1 MANTNIETL
10 KVTEFNGETGETI
23 VRDLTEQELAQK
35 ELDSQAEAD
44 YQAELE
50 AREQLRQSAISK
62 LVAGQPLTT
71 AEAELLVIR

>member
-1 MANTNIETL
+1 MSF
-10 KVTEFNGETGETI
+10 TEFNGKTGETV
-23 VRDLTEQELAQK
+23 VRDLTKQELAQRK
-35 ELDSQAEAD
+35 LDAQAEAD
-44 YQAELE
+44 RQAELE

>member
-1 MANTNIETL
+1 MELID
-10 KVTEFNGETGETI
+10 VTPDDSITPVYVEK
-23 VRDLTEQELAQK
+23 LTKAE
-35 ELDSQAEAD
+35 QAEREAD
-44 YQAELE
+44 LAAQEADFNARRAELE

>member
-1 MANTNIETL
+1 MAKNEYNVYDIS
-10 KVTEFNGETGETI
+10 TGELNK
-23 VRDLTEQELAQK
+23 VELTSDELTQREIDAQEALN
-35 ELDSQAEAD
+35 S
-44 YQAELE
+44 QAELE

>member
-1 MANTNIETL
+1 MSKPLIQIDDL
-10 KVTEFNGETGETI
+10 
-23 VRDLTEQELAQK
+23 VREMTDAEYADYLAQQ
-35 ELDSQAEAD
+35 QAEAD
-44 YQAELE
+44 RQAELE

>member
-1 MANTNIETL
+1 MTNKPKYGVTNIL
-10 KVTEFNGETGETI
+10 TGEYVEIELSADEIAERQT
-23 VRDLTEQELAQK
+23 LAQ
-35 ELDSQAEAD
+35 AD
-44 YQAELE
+44 IDAQAELE

>member
-1 MANTNIETL
+1 MELID
-10 KVTEFNGETGETI
+10 VTPNDSI
-23 VRDLTEQELAQK
+23 VPIYVEKLTTKQQAERDADLAAQQ
-35 ELDSQAEAD
+35 QAEAD
-44 YQAELE
+44 RKAELE

>member
-1 MANTNIETL
+1 MFIE
-10 KVTEFNGETGETI
+10 FDAETGETI
-23 VRDLTEQELAQK
+23 ERELTADELAQR
-35 ELDSQAEAD
+35 ELDAQAEAD
-44 YQAELE
+44 RQAELE

>member
-1 MANTNIETL
+1 MDTTDEISAELLPLTSEELEKRQIE
-10 KVTEFNGETGETI
+10 I
-23 VRDLTEQELAQK
+23 QK
-35 ELDSQAEAD
+35 ALDDE
-44 YQAELE
+44 AELE

>member
-1 MANTNIETL
+1 MSKPNIQINDLVREMTDEEYA
-10 KVTEFNGETGETI
+10 EFQA
-23 VRDLTEQELAQK
+23 RQQEA
-35 ELDSQAEAD
+35 LDA
-44 YQAELE
+44 QAELE

>member
-1 MANTNIETL
+1 MAKPNIQIDDE
-10 KVTEFNGETGETI
+10 
-23 VRDLTEQELAQK
+23 VREMTDAEYADYQAQQ
-35 ELDSQAEAD
+35 QAEAD
-44 YQAELE
+44 RQAELE

>member
-1 MANTNIETL
+1 MTVL
-10 KVTEFNGETGETI
+10 EFNGESGETVI
-23 VRDLTEQELAQK
+23 RELTADELAQR
-35 ELDSQAEAD
+35 EIDAQETAD
-44 YQAELE
+44 RKAELE

>member
-1 MANTNIETL
+1 MA
-10 KVTEFNGETGETI
+10 KTENQNLTALEIDGETGESKI
-23 VRDLTEQELAQK
+23 RELNDAELAQR
-35 ELDSQAEAD
+35 ELDLQVEIDAK
-44 YQAELE
+44 AELE

>member
-1 MANTNIETL
+1 MKNLVVQVNA
-10 KVTEFNGETGETI
+10 ETGERIEREATA
-23 VRDLTEQELAQK
+23 DELANMK
-35 ELDSQAEAD
+35 LVAKQAAD
-44 YQAELE
+44 AQAELE

>member
-1 MANTNIETL
+1 MELID
-10 KVTEFNGETGETI
+10 VTPDDSI
-23 VRDLTEQELAQK
+23 VPVYVEKLTAKQQAERDADLAAIQ
-35 ELDSQAEAD
+35 QAEAD
-44 YQAELE
+44 RQAELE

>member
-1 MANTNIETL
+1 MELID
-10 KVTEFNGETGETI
+10 VTPDDSIVPVYVEKLTTKQQSERDADLAAQAADFNA
-23 VRDLTEQELAQK
+23 R
-35 ELDSQAEAD
+35 
-44 YQAELE
+44 QAELE

>member
-1 MANTNIETL
+1 MSKLTAH
-10 KVTEFNGETGETI
+10 EFNGESGEAVIRELTI
-23 VRDLTEQELAQK
+23 DELAQR
-35 ELDSQAEAD
+35 ELDAQAEAD
-44 YQAELE
+44 RQTELE